1 MQQGARQL
9 PRYLPFMPSSPQ
21 GHVIGSAMR
30 SLSTS
35 GVTAAPAR
43 AGSARLDMVQ
53 KEIASGSVHP
63 TFMSAASPVY
73 ELVST
78 RLHATRGFG
87 ALVGHQIV
95 IKKSVQVANFLNE

>member
-63 TFMSAASPVY
+63 TFMSAATPVY

-87 ALVGHQIV
+87 ALIGHQ
-95 IKKSVQVANFLNE
+95 KSVQVANVLNE